1 MARTTARLR
10 ACARPTS
17 VLLGARTASATTR
30 RARRVASGAEKGLGE
45 QVAGAAAKVLGTDVT
60 WDAPVFQQ
68 GLDSVAST
76 ALASAL
82 ADALDTSL
90 PATLFFDHPTLR
102 GAADFVQG
110 NAVHPWSQVHES
122 VHATCESQRPVPSC
136 ARLVCTSRRCERTY
150 SELVA
155 RCLLANGRVPLA
167 RWDAS
172 KSHSQSTTYGTVVR
186 IRADTDASG
195 MSRLESLSASP
206 AMAFVLELSL
216 SLPRLSSRA
225 GVFLGAGATLTSRG
239 GGPVSHSAYSGTS
252 TALSVASGRVSYTL
266 GLVGPAVSLDTACSS
281 SLVAIHLGATSLR
294 AEECASALAMGVSVL
309 EENVTLAFSAAG
321 MLSPLGRCHTFD
333 SRADGY
339 CRGEGCGAFVLDATD
354 ASPEMALCGS
364 AVQQD
369 GASASLTAPNGTSQR
384 RLLLAVKRH
393 PRRGRTSLETH
404 GTGTALGDPIEMAAA
419 TAALGEET
427 PACASVKGNL
437 GHLEAC
443 AAATAL
449 ASLLEFAL
457 WASCAAPNA

>member
-1 MARTTARLR
+1 MNPEAPRPPPLDSPRTRLAVATHHTLCPR
-10 ACARPTS
+10 HLTGVDLLEVSIRSCSTVSTTPFSRPLCHLPSYGAFLSARPAVATS
-17 VLLGARTASATTR
+17 PQFNIPTAEAQTLSFHMSLGLE
-30 RARRVASGAEKGLGE
+30 VAKLALED
-45 QVAGAAAKVLGTDVT
+45 AGG
-60 WDAPVFQQ
+60 P
-68 GLDSVAST
+68 
-76 ALASAL
+76 
-82 ADALDTSL
+82 
-90 PATLFFDHPTLR
+90 PA
-102 GAADFVQG
+102 
-110 NAVHPWSQVHES
+110 
-122 VHATCESQRPVPSC
+122 C
-136 ARLVCTSRRCERTY
+136 
-150 SELVA
+150 
-155 RCLLANGRVPLA
+155 
-167 RWDAS
+167 
-172 KSHSQSTTYGTVVR
+172 
-186 IRADTDASG
+186 I
-195 MSRLESLSASP
+195 
-206 AMAFVLELSL
+206 
-216 SLPRLSSRA
+216 

>member
-1 MARTTARLR
+1 M
-10 ACARPTS
+10 
-17 VLLGARTASATTR
+17 
-30 RARRVASGAEKGLGE
+30 
-45 QVAGAAAKVLGTDVT
+45 
-60 WDAPVFQQ
+60 
-68 GLDSVAST
+68 
-76 ALASAL
+76 
-82 ADALDTSL
+82 
-90 PATLFFDHPTLR
+90 
-102 GAADFVQG
+102 
-110 NAVHPWSQVHES
+110 
-122 VHATCESQRPVPSC
+122 
-136 ARLVCTSRRCERTY
+136 
-150 SELVA
+150 
-155 RCLLANGRVPLA
+155 
-167 RWDAS
+167 
-172 KSHSQSTTYGTVVR
+172 
-186 IRADTDASG
+186 
-195 MSRLESLSASP
+195 
-206 AMAFVLELSL
+206 
-216 SLPRLSSRA
+216 
-225 GVFLGAGATLTSRG
+225 
-239 GGPVSHSAYSGTS
+239 SHSAYSGTS

-443 AAATAL
+443 AAAAGLAIILSSAL
-449 ASLLEFAL
+449 TQRIVYPAVNLRRINSHLLGHVQCGPLSIPVESGALSPAISSALSSFGFSGTIAHGRFAS
-457 WASCAAPNA
+457 SVST